1 MNTKPCYGLD
11 IVKVTFNELR
21 LISTQ
26 NLMTFPIAV
35 KKLLIKNKKCP
46 WFFFAKCKHS
56 MQGQYG

>member
-26 NLMTFPIAV
+26 NLMTSPIAV
-35 KKLLIKNKKCP
+35 KKLLIKN
-46 WFFFAKCKHS
+46 
-56 MQGQYG
+56 